1 MVSRQ
6 QVVTAAR
13 QKLGAAFRHQARG
26 PEAYDCVGLVIKV
39 AHELGLSDFD
49 SKAYTR
55 APDPVEMREAL
66 EANLD
71 YVRFCS
77 VLPGDVLWFRAP
89 EPQHLAIVTQVEPMQ
104 MVHAFARVSRVVETG
119 VDRFWRGRL
128 VACFRYRGLDG

>member
-13 QKLGAAFRHQARG
+13 AKLGAAFRHQGRG

-39 AHELGLSDFD
+39 AHELGLSEFD

-66 EANLD
+66 ESNLD
-71 YVRFCS
+71 YVPFRT
-77 VLPGDVLWFRAP
+77 VQPGDVLWFRAP
-89 EPQHLAIVTQVEPMQ
+89 EPQHLAVVTQLEPML
-104 MVHAFARVSRVVETG
+104 MVHAHSRAGRVVESRI
-119 VDRFWRGRL
+119 DRFWRGRI